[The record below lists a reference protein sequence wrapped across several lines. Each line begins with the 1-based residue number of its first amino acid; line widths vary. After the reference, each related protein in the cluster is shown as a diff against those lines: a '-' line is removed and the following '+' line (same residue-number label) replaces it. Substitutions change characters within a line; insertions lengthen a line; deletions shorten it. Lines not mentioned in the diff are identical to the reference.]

1 MTKFK
6 LGHRTCPEPYPHCHA
21 PWLLHHRDTKGRMPT
36 AWLWVPPCSLSL
48 LTNYFPGA
56 PHGRMGCH
64 PLDMWGAH
72 LLSWKA
78 VRERLVVEPPAAKL
92 STNSPGGRAP
102 GEAGGAERAGGSTQ
116 PSLRLGKVL
125 CGLCCPFSSLLL
137 PPQGHFLDSWEE
149 GGLRVQGLPWG
160 TRRHEF
166 SLLSPG
172 ISHMAN
178 HWAAISFD
186 PTANSE

>member
-72 LLSWKA
+72 LLSRKA
-78 VRERLVVEPPAAKL
+78 VRERLVVEPPAAKP

-102 GEAGGAERAGGSTQ
+102 GRSRRGRKGWWFYSAKPEAGEGFVWA
-116 PSLRLGKVL
+116 
-125 CGLCCPFSSLLL
+125 LL
-137 PPQGHFLDSWEE
+137 PFQFFTSASPRPLPGFL
-149 GGLRVQGLPWG
+149 GGGRA
-160 TRRHEF
+160 E
-166 SLLSPG
+166 SPG
-172 ISHMAN
+172 ASLGDQEA
-178 HWAAISFD
+178 
-186 PTANSE
+186 